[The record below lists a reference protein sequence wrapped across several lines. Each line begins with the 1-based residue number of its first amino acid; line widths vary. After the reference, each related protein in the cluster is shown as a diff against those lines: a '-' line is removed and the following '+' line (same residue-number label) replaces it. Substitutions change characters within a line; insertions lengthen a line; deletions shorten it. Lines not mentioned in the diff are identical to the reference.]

1 MRWPLPTPPMEGWVR
16 CEVRCR
22 TFLRWFMLFGWLG
35 RYCCPF
41 WLLRKLPRS
50 LRVLLQSQAH
60 RKRWIICRRV
70 WRIASYNSNS
80 GDYILF
86 VADSRLIF
94 SVCIKPW
101 KHSSALCC
109 NYIECGAIKWDL
121 SNCAIWISADWDYNG
136 DERIRKRD
144 LHTHQTGNHS
154 PTQLQLKDE
163 EFKRER
169 TLLQQKIELLSS
181 EVAEY
186 QEKQFKNKQLN
197 ESIILTYRQNESFR
211 DQLNQREL

>member
-1 MRWPLPTPPMEGWVR
+1 M
-16 CEVRCR
+16 
-22 TFLRWFMLFGWLG
+22 
-35 RYCCPF
+35 
-41 WLLRKLPRS
+41 
-50 LRVLLQSQAH
+50 
-60 RKRWIICRRV
+60 
-70 WRIASYNSNS
+70 
-80 GDYILF
+80 
-86 VADSRLIF
+86 
-94 SVCIKPW
+94 
-101 KHSSALCC
+101 HSDATI
-109 NYIECGAIKWDL
+109 NVGVIKWDQ
-121 SNCAIWISADWDYNG
+121 SYCVHFGWDYNG

-144 LHTHQTGNHS
+144 LQTHQTGNHY